1 MEQVIAG
8 RFRVL
13 RKIGEGGMGTVY
25 EAQHE
30 VLPRRFA
37 IKILKPEVSRDQSFI
52 ERFKREA
59 IAAGSVEHPNVIYI
73 TDFGSME
80 DGSLYLVMEYLEG
93 MGLDELLSQHSR
105 LPINRALP
113 ILAQVADALDAAHR
127 MNVVHRDLKPENIL
141 LTEVRGQKDVV
152 KVLDFGIAKV
162 QTPKYQNLAVT
173 MKGQVFGTAEYMSP
187 EQATGEPLDGR
198 SDIYAVGCLAY
209 EMLTG
214 DPPFTGSAV
223 SVLQAHVRTTPP
235 PPSSR
240 IKGEHHIPTAFDAL
254 VLRCLAKEPEER
266 YQTGADLRRDLLK
279 VRGLLFGMSDEIVAR
294 NRITGSLPTVDT
306 RRRMTEGWKSLGGA
320 VPEILTA
327 PGSAGPPL
335 SDSLIPPTATSAQPA
350 QVPINPDQARADYH
364 DVLRELALALVRVVL
379 APPET
384 SESLERLL
392 VIEEEVASLTGTIA
406 LGEQNFDRIRFEYG
420 QREKRLRYAILD
432 LNMEQAQL
440 RGRAA
445 VDPASSAHLQSQID
459 DLGFQI
465 GALGE
470 RCNELERERSEQI
483 AELAAEVKG
492 YRDTR
497 AKLEQETAEIFL
509 ALHAQVEMLRPA
521 AASHFELAEL
531 YLRLDDLRA
540 ALEQARQG

>member
-1 MEQVIAG
+1 MIAG

-37 IKILKPEVSRDQSFI
+37 IKILRPEVSRDRSFI

-80 DGSLYLVMEYLEG
+80 DGSLYLVMEYLQG
-93 MGLDELLSQHSR
+93 VGLDELLGQRSR

-127 MNVVHRDLKPENIL
+127 VNVVHRDLKPENIL
-141 LTEVRGQKDVV
+141 LTEIRGQKDVV
-152 KVLDFGIAKV
+152 KILDFGIAKV
-162 QTPKYQNLAVT
+162 QTPKYENLAVT

-198 SDIYAVGCLAY
+198 SDLYAVGCLAY

-223 SVLQAHVRTTPP
+223 SVLQAHVRTMPP

-240 IKGEHHIPTAFDAL
+240 IKGEHLIPPALDAL
-254 VLRCLAKEPEER
+254 ILRCLAKDPAAR
-266 YQTGADLRRDLLK
+266 YQTGAELRRDLLK
-279 VRGLLFGMSDEIVAR
+279 ARGLLFGMSDEIVAR
-294 NRITGSLPTVDT
+294 NRSTGPLPTVDA
-306 RRRMTEGWKSLGGA
+306 RRRMTEGWKSLGGS
-320 VPEILTA
+320 VPEILT
-327 PGSAGPPL
+327 GPALGGQPL
-335 SDSLIPPTATSAQPA
+335 SDSMVPATATSSQPA
-350 QVPINPDQARADYH
+350 QAVSPDQARAAVH

-379 APPET
+379 APHET

-406 LGEQNFDRIRFEYG
+406 LGEQNFDRIRFEFG

-445 VDPASSAHLQSQID
+445 ADPASQAALQTQID

-465 GALGE
+465 SELGS
-470 RCNELERERSEQI
+470 RCGDLERERSQQI

-497 AKLEQETAEIFL
+497 SKLEQETAEIFQ

-521 AASHFELAEL
+521 AASHEELAEL
-531 YLRLDDLRA
+531 YRRLDELRS
-540 ALEQARQG
+540 ALEHARQG